1 MAVGEITNLSCENL
15 TISVPGRRLIDSLK
29 IEVVKGE
36 FIAVLGPNGVGKSL
50 ALHTL
55 AGIRPAETGSIKL
68 NGKNLDEHSRHQISL
83 NLALLPQYTEDIFP
97 ATVLDTVMIGRH
109 PHIGRF
115 QWETPADRE
124 IAEDSLRQVDL
135 GDFRDRDVLTLSG
148 GERRR
153 LAVAQI
159 LTQSPGTYLL
169 DEPTNHLDP
178 QHQLD
183 VLKIFRQKSD
193 AGDAVLASLH
203 DVNLA
208 ARFADRCLLL
218 YGDGRWEI
226 GLTGD
231 VLTCE
236 ALSELY
242 ATAIESVP
250 WRDTNLFVASG

>member
-1 MAVGEITNLSCENL
+1 MAVGETTNLSCENL

-29 IEVVKGE
+29 IEVAKGE
-36 FIAVLGPNGVGKSL
+36 FVAVLGPNGVGKSL

-68 NGKNLDEHSRHQISL
+68 NGTNLDEHSRHQISL
-83 NLALLPQYTEDIFP
+83 KLALLPQYTEDIFP
-97 ATVLDTVMIGRH
+97 ATVLDTVIIGRH

-208 ARFADRCLLL
+208 ARFANRCLLL

-242 ATAIESVP
+242 ATAIETVP

>member
-1 MAVGEITNLSCENL
+1 MAADETTNLRCENL
-15 TISVPGRRLIDSLK
+15 TISVPGRRLIDSLT
-29 IEVVKGE
+29 IDVSKGD
-36 FIAVLGPNGVGKSL
+36 FIAILGPNGVGKSL

-55 AGIRPAETGSIKL
+55 AGIRPAQTGSIKI
-68 NGKNLDEHSRHQISL
+68 NGANLDEHSRQQISL
-83 NLALLPQYTEDIFP
+83 SLALLPQYTEDIFP

-124 IAEDSLRQVDL
+124 IAEDSLRKVDL

-183 VLKIFRQKSD
+183 VLRVFRQKSD

-231 VLTCE
+231 VLTGE

-242 ATAIESVP
+242 ATAIETVP
-250 WRDTNLFVASG
+250 WRDSKLFVASG